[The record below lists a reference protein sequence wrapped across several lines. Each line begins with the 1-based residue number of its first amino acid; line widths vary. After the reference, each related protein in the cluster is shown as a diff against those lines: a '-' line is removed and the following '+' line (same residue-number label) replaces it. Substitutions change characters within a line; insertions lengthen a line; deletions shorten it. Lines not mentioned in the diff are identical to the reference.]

1 MYMPMN
7 WLVWVLIDKVP
18 VQLLPLTVMGVGVC
32 SLSNVDPV
40 DVACALN
47 GLEQETTLG

>member
-1 MYMPMN
+1 MYLPMN

-18 VQLLPLTVMGVGVC
+18 VQLLLLTVMGAGVC